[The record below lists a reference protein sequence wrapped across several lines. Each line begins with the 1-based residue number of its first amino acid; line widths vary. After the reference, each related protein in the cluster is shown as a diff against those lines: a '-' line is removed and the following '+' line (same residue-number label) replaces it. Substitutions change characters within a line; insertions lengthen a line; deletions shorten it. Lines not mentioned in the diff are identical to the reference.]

1 MNPADATVPAED
13 AAGIFPVTR
22 WSRVVRAR
30 ESNDANA
37 SRAALDELC
46 QTYWRPV
53 VNFLTAL
60 GCGQDAAD
68 VAQDFFSGFLRRE
81 GFNHANPELG
91 RLRALLKTSVRNHF
105 LQWRRNRAAL
115 HRGGGI
121 EPQSLDDLPVEPA
134 SATDET
140 AAASYDR
147 EWALTILERALTK
160 LRENYSQ
167 RERQELFVALKPT
180 LFSTG
185 KKLSDEQAVQLGFTP
200 NALAVE
206 QHRARRR
213 FADLL
218 RAEVAD
224 TVADPREVQAEL
236 LHLLKLL
243 AHAGADAHD

>member
-1 MNPADATVPAED
+1 MNPADATAPVAEE

-30 ESNDANA
+30 ETNA
-37 SRAALDELC
+37 AARHAALDDLC
-46 QTYWRPV
+46 QIYWRPV

-60 GCGQDAAD
+60 GCGQDAPD
-68 VAQDFFSGFLRRE
+68 VAQDFFTGFLRRD
-81 GFNHANPELG
+81 GFNHANPEVG

-115 HRGGGI
+115 HRGGGN
-121 EPQSLDDLPVEPA
+121 EPQSLDELTFEPA
-134 SATDET
+134 AEA

-147 EWALTILERALTK
+147 EWALTILERALGG
-160 LRENYSQ
+160 LRESYSA
-167 RERQELFVALKPT
+167 RNRAELFVALKPT
-180 LFSTG
+180 LFTTG
-185 KKLSDEQAVQLGFTP
+185 QKISDAQAAQLGFTP

-236 LHLLKLL
+236 LHLLKLISQ
-243 AHAGADAHD
+243 AGADAHE

>member
-1 MNPADATVPAED
+1 MNPADAPVAPAED

-30 ESNDANA
+30 ETDAA
-37 SRAALDELC
+37 ARHTALDELC

-60 GCGQDAAD
+60 GCGQDAPD
-68 VAQDFFSGFLRRE
+68 VAQDFFAGFLRRD

-91 RLRALLKTSVRNHF
+91 RLRALLKSSVRNHF
-105 LQWRRNRAAL
+105 LQWRRNRAVL
-115 HRGGGI
+115 YRGGGN
-121 EPQSLDDLPVEPA
+121 EPESLDELTLEPA
-134 SATDET
+134 AET
-140 AAASYDR
+140 AAANYDR
-147 EWALTILERALTK
+147 EWALTILERALGG
-160 LRENYSQ
+160 LRESYAGRN
-167 RERQELFVALKPT
+167 RAELFAALKPT

-185 KKLSDEQAVQLGFTP
+185 QKISDAQAAQLGFTP

-236 LHLLKLL
+236 LHLLKLISQ
-243 AHAGADAHD
+243 AGTDTHE